1 MIVTRSALIISDTV
15 LVGTLA
21 AINYCNDGGF
31 IKAPVILKFLVIV
44 AFATCIV
51 RHINYYKVHR
61 RIY

>member
-15 LVGTLA
+15 LAGTLV
-21 AINYCNDGGF
+21 AIKYYNDGGF
-31 IKAPVILKFLVIV
+31 IKAPVILKFLVVV

-51 RHINYYKVHR
+51 RHINYYKVHK

>member
-15 LVGTLA
+15 LVGTLV
-21 AINYCNDGGF
+21 AINYGNDGGF
-31 IKAPVILKFLVIV
+31 LKAPVLLKFLVVV

-51 RHINYYKVHR
+51 RHINYYKIHK

>member
-1 MIVTRSALIISDTV
+1 MIVTRSTLIISDTV
-15 LVGTLA
+15 LVGTLI
-21 AINYCNDGGF
+21 AINYSNDGGF
-31 IKAPVILKFLVIV
+31 LKAPVILKFLVIV

>member
-1 MIVTRSALIISDTV
+1 MIVTRSTLIISDAV

-21 AINYCNDGGF
+21 MINYSNDGGF
-31 IKAPVILKFLVIV
+31 NKAPVILKFLVVV

-51 RHINYYKVHR
+51 RHINYYKIHK

>member
-15 LVGTLA
+15 LVGTLV
-21 AINYCNDGGF
+21 AINYGNDGGF

-51 RHINYYKVHR
+51 RHINYYKVHK